1 MTNLNHDHPVTD
13 SKARLGEVSGEPSTE
28 GTAKDTTVKDAAVK
42 TDRKSENRPPAT
54 EDIKSEAGVAQSEQ
68 RPRVSLVVPDATGGS
83 DVPTHKALKH
93 PGRPMPR
100 GLSSLGD
107 EHPHYTRS
115 VTTASGLQRGRKAR
129 KDRSKI
135 LGRAMTHQVGSNYDR
150 ELHWLKP
157 YYPTGK
163 DESDGEEEEGWIP
176 DWVMYFPSMLS

>member
-129 KDRSKI
+129 K
-135 LGRAMTHQVGSNYDR
+135 
-150 ELHWLKP
+150 
-157 YYPTGK
+157 
-163 DESDGEEEEGWIP
+163 
-176 DWVMYFPSMLS
+176 